1 MPRPQR
7 IEYENAFYHVMN
19 RGRERHT
26 IFHGDEYRINRTYM
40 DTPPKSTRNL
50 SFRAVYSTNSLYLL
64 YIPTRQCK

>member
-1 MPRPQR
+1 MK
-7 IEYENAFYHVMN
+7 IIFGIVVIVVILIVMKKDKI
-19 RGRERHT
+19 T
-26 IFHGDEYRINRTYM
+26 CTYM